1 MKVILTEKVAALG
14 NLGELVNVSP
24 GYGRNYLIP
33 NKLAVLA
40 SDANK
45 KELDNQKRA
54 LQKRIAEEKATA
66 EVIKKKIDGLKLE
79 FVRRIGGNGKLFGSI
94 TNAELAKELAE
105 KQIEVERRQIV
116 IANPIK
122 SLGDY
127 AIKVKLF
134 AGVDANFN
142 VTVKMD
148 PAQIAEEKEKQATAA
163 QRKAQRAAEA
173 KLQEAQA
180 DVEAEKAKEI
190 EAEEQTA
197 QEIKDFEA

>member
-1 MKVILTEKVAALG
+1 MKVILTEKVATLG
-14 NLGELVNVSP
+14 NLGEIVNVSP

-54 LQKRIAEEKATA
+54 LQKRVAEEKAAA
-66 EVIKKKIDGLKLE
+66 EVIKKKIDGIKLE
-79 FVRRIGGNGKLFGSI
+79 FVRRIGGNGKLFGTI
-94 TNAELAKELAE
+94 TNTELAKELADR
-105 KQIEVERRQIV
+105 QVEVERRQII

-122 SLGDY
+122 ALGEFTV
-127 AIKVKLF
+127 KVKLF
-134 AGVDANFN
+134 AGVDASFN
-142 VTVKMD
+142 VLVKMD
-148 PAQIAEEKEKQATAA
+148 PAQIAEEKEKQVTAA

-173 KLQEAQA
+173 KLLEAQA

-190 EAEEQTA
+190 ETEEQTA

>member
-14 NLGELVNVSP
+14 NLGEIVNVSP

-40 SDANK
+40 SEASK
-45 KELDNQKRA
+45 KELENQKRA
-54 LQKRIAEEKATA
+54 LQKRINEEKAAA
-66 EVIKKKIDGLKLE
+66 ESIKKKIDGLKLE

-94 TNAELAKELAE
+94 TNAELSKELSE
-105 KQIEVERRQIV
+105 RQIEVERRQIV

-122 SLGDY
+122 ALGEFTV
-127 AIKVKLF
+127 KVKLF
-134 AGVDANFN
+134 AGVEASFN
-142 VTVKMD
+142 VAVKMD

-180 DVEAEKAKEI
+180 DIEAEKAEEI
-190 EAEEQTA
+190 DADERTA
-197 QEIKDFEA
+197 REIKEFET

>member
-14 NLGELVNVSP
+14 NLGEIVNVSP

-40 SDANK
+40 SEASK
-45 KELDNQKRA
+45 KELENQKRA
-54 LQKRIAEEKATA
+54 LQKRINEEKAAA
-66 EVIKKKIDGLKLE
+66 ESIKKKIDGLKLE

-94 TNAELAKELAE
+94 TNAELSKELSE
-105 KQIEVERRQIV
+105 RQIEVERRQIV

-122 SLGDY
+122 ALGEFTV
-127 AIKVKLF
+127 KVKLV
-134 AGVDANFN
+134 AGVEASFN
-142 VTVKMD
+142 VAVKMD

-180 DVEAEKAKEI
+180 DIEAEKAEEI
-190 EAEEQTA
+190 DADERTA
-197 QEIKDFEA
+197 REIKEFET

>member
-1 MKVILTEKVAALG
+1 MKVILTEKVATLG
-14 NLGELVNVSP
+14 NLGEIVNVSP

-54 LQKRIAEEKATA
+54 LQKRIAEEKSAA

-94 TNAELAKELAE
+94 TNAELSKELADR
-105 KQIEVERRQIV
+105 QIEVERRQIV

-122 SLGDY
+122 SLGEF
-127 AIKVKLF
+127 AVKVKLF
-134 AGVDANFN
+134 AGVDASFT

-180 DVEAEKAKEI
+180 DVEAEKAQEIDAEERTEKEI
-190 EAEEQTA
+190 KE
-197 QEIKDFEA
+197 FEA

>member
-14 NLGELVNVSP
+14 NLGELVSVSP

-54 LQKRIAEEKATA
+54 LQKRIAEEKSAA
-66 EVIKKKIDGLKLE
+66 EAIKKKIDGLSLE
-79 FVRRIGGNGKLFGSI
+79 YVRRIGGNGKLFGSI
-94 TNAELAKELAE
+94 TNAELAKELTE

-116 IANPIK
+116 ILNPIK
-122 SLGDY
+122 SLGEF
-127 AIKVKLF
+127 AVKVKLF
-134 AGVDANFN
+134 AGVEANFN

-180 DVEAEKAKEI
+180 DVEAEKAKDI

-197 QEIKDFEA
+197 KEIKDFEA